1 MHDILEGCAPYMVKE
16 LVKYLI
22 SEHIVTLQE
31 LNDHISMFPYSPIDV
46 RDKPI
51 AISPATLNS
60 SDHSVKQKGGY
71 M

>member
-1 MHDILEGCAPYMVKE
+1 MEN
-16 LVKYLI
+16 
-22 SEHIVTLQE
+22 T